1 MGDLGKYLRKK
12 QKMIDKKNKTLRL
25 EIDGEIFEF
34 QKLSD
39 DKFEDIQARMVEFN
53 LDKSG
58 AIMDGI
64 LRDIVYFSCAEIRN
78 PELFAEL
85 GVVDP
90 PDVVDALFTKAEISA
105 AGTELIYFN
114 GMHDGSDVVKKV

>member
-12 QKMIDKKNKTLRL
+12 QKMLDKKNKLLHL

-39 DKFEDIQARMVEFN
+39 DKFDDIQARMVEFN
-53 LDKSG
+53 LNRDA

-64 LRDIVYFSCAEIRN
+64 LRDIVYFSCEEIRN
-78 PELFAEL
+78 PDLFAEL
-85 GVVDP
+85 GVVNP
-90 PDVVDALFTKAEISA
+90 PDVVGAIFTKAEISA

-114 GMHDGSDVVKKV
+114 GMHDGSDAVKKV